1 MKKLILAALV
11 FFVYSAAFAASLT
24 ISVKLP
30 DGKPAKG
37 VSISMAQLENPEPYG
52 KLAGKTDKNGILRI
66 TFQDAAV
73 SQGSAGRGIYR
84 FVVMPKSFKWE
95 VSDYYCWA
103 GSSTEPAYLPANP
116 LNTGAVS
123 KGLDPADYLNWAVKL
138 SKGKNAKIQI
148 LNPDNKPV
156 TGCKL
161 GIGLDL
167 HARSKSGLG
176 AGITVTITAV
186 NKSGEY
192 MFKNA
197 ADLPYTLV
205 MNGCGYYVP
214 GLDYEVNYV
223 EMPLKDGLN
232 MIKFKKPERKEITVR
247 VRDFDTQEPIK
258 GALVCEERKAKP
270 VDRGGCFGKTNNQG
284 AFYTDQYNP
293 EHVSK
298 FGATKDGYIEQWLD
312 GDSLT
317 DGGNYEF
324 VLRKKE

>member
-1 MKKLILAALV
+1 MKKLLLASISVLI
-11 FFVYSAAFAASLT
+11 YSCISAASLT

-37 VSISMAQLENPEPYG
+37 VPISMAQLENPEPYS
-52 KLAGKTDKNGILRI
+52 KPAGITDNKGNLKIV
-66 TFQDAAV
+66 FEDAVINQA
-73 SQGSAGRGIYR
+73 SAGRGVYR
-84 FVVMPKSFKWE
+84 FVVMPKSFRWE

-103 GSSTEPAYLPANP
+103 GSVSETAYSTANP
-116 LNTGAVS
+116 LNTGALSKAMDPDDNLKWYVS
-123 KGLDPADYLNWAVKL
+123 L
-138 SKGKNAKIQI
+138 SKGKAAKIQI
-148 LNPDNKPV
+148 INPDNKPV

-176 AGITVTITAV
+176 AGIPVTITGV
-186 NKSGEY
+186 DRTGSY
-192 MFKNA
+192 FFKNA

-223 EMPLKDGLN
+223 EMTLKDGIN
-232 MIKFKKPERKEITVR
+232 IIKFKHPERKEITIR

-258 GALVCEERKAKP
+258 GALICEERKAKP
-270 VDRGGCFGKTNNQG
+270 VDKGGCFGKTNAQG
-284 AFYTDQYNP
+284 AFYTNEFNP

-312 GDSLT
+312 GDSLS
-317 DGGNYEF
+317 DGGEYEF

>member
-1 MKKLILAALV
+1 MKRVFLVSIL
-11 FFVYSAAFAASLT
+11 FSFSAGIFAASLT

-37 VSISMAQLENPEPYG
+37 VSISMAQLENPEPYS
-52 KLAGKTDKNGILRI
+52 KLAGKTNKNGNLRI
-66 TFQDAAV
+66 TFQDAAIN
-73 SQGSAGRGIYR
+73 QASAGHGVYR
-84 FVVMPKSFKWE
+84 FIIMPKSFKWE

-123 KGLDPADYLNWAVKL
+123 KGLDAADYLTWAVKL
-138 SKGKNAKIQI
+138 SKGKDAKIQI
-148 LNPDNKPV
+148 INPDNKPV

-186 NKSGEY
+186 DKSGSY
-192 MFKNA
+192 LFKNA
-197 ADLPYTLV
+197 AELSYTLV

-232 MIKFKKPERKEITVR
+232 MIKFKKPERKEMTIR
-247 VRDFDTQEPIK
+247 VRDFDTKEPLK

-270 VDRGGCFGKTNNQG
+270 VDRGGCFGKTNARG
-284 AFYTDQYNP
+284 VFYTDEYNP

-298 FGATKDGYIEQWLD
+298 FGVTMDGYNEEWLD

-324 VLRKKE
+324 ELKKKE